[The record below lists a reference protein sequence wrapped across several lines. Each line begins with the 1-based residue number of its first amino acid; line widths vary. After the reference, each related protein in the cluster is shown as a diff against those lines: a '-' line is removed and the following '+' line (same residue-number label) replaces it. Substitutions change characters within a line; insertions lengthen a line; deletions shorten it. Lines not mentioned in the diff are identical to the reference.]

1 VSRTICIGDVH
12 GCLELLERLLGR
24 VNYEP
29 SSDVLVF
36 VGDLVDRGPAPA
48 GVVRFVRALQA
59 KGPVRAVMGNHEDKM
74 LRWFERVER
83 ERKTG
88 KKNGMHPPGPERL
101 AQWNELTDE
110 DRQWLGKL
118 PVILDV
124 AEGWLAV
131 HAGFEA
137 VPMDQ
142 QKPDRVMRVRWI
154 DSQTGEHKGLDRDAD
169 DPFAIPTGCVNW
181 MDRWA
186 GPQNV
191 VYGHAVHSRKTP
203 RVDRPHP
210 GIETWGIDTGA
221 CFGGRLTALCLE
233 TREVFQVEDGKSY
246 ARLHA
251 KMADEL

>member
-1 VSRTICIGDVH
+1 MSRILAIGDVH
-12 GCLELLERLLGR
+12 GCLELLERLMGQ

-29 SSDVLVF
+29 ASDRLVF
-36 VGDLVDRGPAPA
+36 VGDLLDRGPDPA

-59 KGPVRAVMGNHEDKM
+59 KGNVQCVKGNHEDKC

-88 KKNGMHPPGPERL
+88 KKNGMQSPHPDRL
-101 AQWNELTDE
+101 AQWNELTVE
-110 DRQWLGKL
+110 DRVWLDRL
-118 PVILDV
+118 PVTLEV
-124 AEGWLAV
+124 ADGWLAV

-137 VPMDQ
+137 VPMAQ
-142 QKPDRVMRVRWI
+142 QQPDRMMRVRWI
-154 DSQTGEHKGLDRDAD
+154 DKMTGSHKGLDRDAN

-203 RVDRPHP
+203 RIDRPAP

-251 KMADEL
+251 KMPDE